1 MTNAEFDILDELY
14 FIRTYKDLVES
25 LDMSKVI
32 LKSTFEKLLKR
43 GWIKCYISPIEEIE
57 LDIKNL
63 EKEYWKYHYLA
74 TKAGLRAHNS
84 NN

>member
-14 FIRTYKDLVES
+14 FIRSYKDLVES

-32 LKSTFEKLLKR
+32 LKSTLEKLLKR
-43 GWIKCYISPIEEIE
+43 GWISCYVSPIEEIE
-57 LDIKNL
+57 LDNKNL

-74 TKAGLRAHNS
+74 TKAGLGAHNS